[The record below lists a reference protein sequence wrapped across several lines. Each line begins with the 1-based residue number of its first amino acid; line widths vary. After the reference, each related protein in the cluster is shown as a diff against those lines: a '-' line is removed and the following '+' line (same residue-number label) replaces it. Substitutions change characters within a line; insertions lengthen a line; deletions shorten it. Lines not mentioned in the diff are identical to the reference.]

1 MSSIFS
7 YSLRPA
13 WTASDEDRLE
23 EDDEEEDGCVLTPML
38 GFQRAVT
45 MSRVCPM
52 PLNMS
57 IELFLLQSQLE
68 ATIECKC

>member
-38 GFQRAVT
+38 GFPKSDDDVEGLSYA
-45 MSRVCPM
+45 
-52 PLNMS
+52 
-57 IELFLLQSQLE
+57 IEDVE
-68 ATIECKC
+68 